1 MASSESK
8 TILVTGGAG
17 FIGSHFVRLAL
28 RKSPTG
34 RVIVLDALTYAGNL
48 ENLEDVQADYADRYR
63 FVKGDIRDRKAV
75 DELMPEV
82 DIVVNLAAESS
93 VDRSVEE
100 PDRFV
105 TTDVVGVYVLL
116 ESARLHGVERFL
128 QMSTDE
134 VYGSVETGASK
145 ETDPL
150 EPRSPYSASK
160 AGGELLAK
168 AYFVTF
174 GLPIVI
180 ARPSNNFGTNQYPEK
195 VIPYFAT
202 NVIDDKPLPIY
213 GDGRQS
219 RDYLYVEDCCEAL
232 WLLLEKG
239 EPGEAYN
246 IGAGNERTT
255 LQIARGV
262 LSALGKPE
270 SLIRHVTDRPGH
282 DRRYNLDDSK
292 IRALGWRPQREFEE
306 AFAETVKWYVD
317 YQDWWRKIRN
327 SQPFRELEAK
337 WFEPRLRG
345 KVGE

>member
-1 MASSESK
+1 MARAKNK

-17 FIGSHFVRLAL
+17 FIGSNFVRLVL
-28 RKSPTG
+28 RKSPTD
-34 RVIVLDALTYAGNL
+34 RVIVFDALTYAGNMD
-48 ENLEDVQADYADRYR
+48 NLADIKADYPDRYR
-63 FVKGDIRDRKAV
+63 FVKGDIRDRQAV
-75 DELMPEV
+75 DQVMPEV
-82 DIVVNLAAESS
+82 DVVVNFAAESS

-105 TTDVVGVYVLL
+105 TTDVVGVYVLM
-116 ESARLHGVERFL
+116 ESARTHGVERFL

-145 ETDPL
+145 EADPV

-160 AGGELLAK
+160 AGGELLAR
-168 AYFVTF
+168 AYFVTY

-180 ARPSNNFGTNQYPEK
+180 ARPSNNFGPYQYPEK
-195 VIPYFAT
+195 VVPYFAT
-202 NVIDDKPLPIY
+202 NVIDDIPLPIY

-239 EPGEAYN
+239 EPGEVYN
-246 IGAGNERTT
+246 VGAGNERNTM
-255 LQIARGV
+255 QIARSV

-282 DRRYNLDDSK
+282 DRRYYLDSSK
-292 IRALGWRPQREFEE
+292 IHSLGWRPRQNFED
-306 AFAETVKWYVD
+306 AFAKTIEWYV
-317 YQDWWRKIRN
+317 QNEGWWRKIRN
-327 SQPFRELEAK
+327 SKEFRDFEAK
-337 WFEPRLRG
+337 WFTPRL
-345 KVGE
+345 KE

>member
-1 MASSESK
+1 MRQMASSEDK

-28 RKSPTG
+28 RKSPTD

-48 ENLEDVQADYADRYR
+48 ENLADVQADYADRYR

-75 DELMPEV
+75 DELMPEA
-82 DIVVNLAAESS
+82 DIVANLAAESS

-116 ESARLHGVERFL
+116 ESARAHGVERFL

-195 VIPYFAT
+195 VIPYFTT
-202 NVIDDKPLPIY
+202 NVIDDKPIPIY
-213 GDGRQS
+213 GDGKQS

-232 WLLLEKG
+232 WLLLENG
-239 EPGEAYN
+239 GPGEAYN

-270 SLIRHVTDRPGH
+270 SLTRHVTE
-282 DRRYNLDDSK
+282 S
-292 IRALGWRPQREFEE
+292 
-306 AFAETVKWYVD
+306 
-317 YQDWWRKIRN
+317 
-327 SQPFRELEAK
+327 
-337 WFEPRLRG
+337 
-345 KVGE
+345 